1 MKLLTKLKT
10 LFTRKE
16 VKQENLN
23 VKIGLDVIPLFCNE
37 IEDDT
42 PSYNLINVLFYLDFD
57 ETKVSILDL
66 LAYGSYDHRVHLFKI
81 TLENLIKMRL
91 EQKDS
96 YIVKEFFLRIAVGS
110 DSLNIVDNEL
120 DEETIKLCVVDII
133 SKYSSYNSLR
143 AYNNNE
149 NCEIDI
155 PCIDRFIY
163 ELRKTCKN
171 EKYDYTKYV
180 LAKIRMV
187 VIPLFYL
194 IDLFKLAD
202 EIWFEVDYDKPHNC
216 NRYESKMAYF
226 FEGKQFGLTE
236 EEVIYSIINMS
247 KGNILTYMST
257 LPLGVSVNVELST
270 TLDRILT
277 FLATSGNDDLKQII
291 KDELLDGVFD
301 EKDLESLRYHA
312 KATDEEIEYDIDEEI
327 DEVVSYT
334 VLEDDENA

>member
-1 MKLLTKLKT
+1 MKLIAKLKT

-91 EQKDS
+91 EQENS

-110 DSLNIVDNEL
+110 DSFNIVDNEL
-120 DEETIKLCVVDII
+120 DEESIKLCVVDII

-202 EIWFEVDYDKPHNC
+202 EIWFEVDYDTPHNC
-216 NRYESKMAYF
+216 NRYGSKMTYF

-236 EEVIYSIINMS
+236 EEAIYSIINMS
-247 KGNILTYMST
+247 KGNILTYKST
-257 LPLGVSVNVELST
+257 LPLGIAVNVELTT
-270 TLDRILT
+270 TLDRIIT
-277 FLATSGNDDLKQII
+277 FLATSGNDNLKQII
-291 KDELLDGVFD
+291 KDELLEGVFD

>member
-10 LFTRKE
+10 LFTRDE

-23 VKIGLDVIPLFCNE
+23 IKLGLDVIPLFCNE
-37 IEDDT
+37 IEDD
-42 PSYNLINVLFYLDFD
+42 SHYNLINVLFYLDFD

-91 EQKDS
+91 EQENS

-110 DSLNIVDNEL
+110 DSFNIVDNEL
-120 DEETIKLCVVDII
+120 DEESIKLCVVDII

-149 NCEIDI
+149 NSEIDI
-155 PCIDRFIY
+155 PCVDRFIY
-163 ELRKTCKN
+163 ELRQTCKSYT
-171 EKYDYTKYV
+171 YDYTKYV

-187 VIPLFYL
+187 RVPLFYL
-194 IDLFKLAD
+194 IDLFKLAED
-202 EIWFEVDYDKPHNC
+202 IWFEVNYDKPHNC
-216 NRYESKMAYF
+216 RGYRSKMTYF
-226 FEGKQFGLTE
+226 FEGKQFGLNE

-270 TLDRILT
+270 SLDRIIT
-277 FLATSGNDDLKQII
+277 FLATSGNDDLKTII
-291 KDELLDGVFD
+291 KDELLENVFD

-312 KATDEEIEYDIDEEI
+312 KATDEEIKYDIDEEI

>member
-23 VKIGLDVIPLFCNE
+23 VKLGLDVIPLFCNE
-37 IEDDT
+37 IEDD
-42 PSYNLINVLFYLDFD
+42 SHYNLINVLFYLDFD

-91 EQKDS
+91 EQENS

-110 DSLNIVDNEL
+110 DSFNIVDNEL
-120 DEETIKLCVVDII
+120 DEESIKLCVVDII

-143 AYNNNE
+143 AYNDNE

-155 PCIDRFIY
+155 PYIDKFIY
-163 ELRKTCKN
+163 ELRQTCKN

-187 VIPLFYL
+187 RIPLFYL
-194 IDLFKLAD
+194 IDLFKLAED
-202 EIWFEVDYDKPHNC
+202 IWFEVDLDKPHDC
-216 NRYESKMAYF
+216 RRYGSKMTYF
-226 FEGKQFGLTE
+226 FEGKQFGLNE

-270 TLDRILT
+270 NLDRILT
-277 FLATSGNDDLKQII
+277 FLATSGNDDLKTII
-291 KDELLDGVFD
+291 KDELLEGVFD

-312 KATDEEIEYDIDEEI
+312 KATDKEIEYDIDEEI